1 MSRNAWI
8 IFAALCVAVLG
19 GLIIVS
25 RGNQINV
32 SGVDETKIIAASA
45 QNGNIADHVLGTTTG
60 KATLIEYGDF
70 QCPACKSAYPNV
82 KDLTTT
88 YKDQLVFIFRN
99 LPLTSLHPNAR
110 AGAAAAE
117 AAGLQGKYWE
127 MHDMLY
133 EQQDTWSTAATDQRT
148 SYLVGYAKNIGVKDL
163 DKFKS
168 DLDSKTVSDKINF
181 DLALAKKIGASAT
194 PTILLNGKQIE
205 SDTWADKTKFE
216 AAIKDALQIK

>member
-1 MSRNAWI
+1 MNRNAWI

-19 GLIIVS
+19 GLIVVS

-32 SGVDETKIIAASA
+32 SNIDQTKLIAASA
-45 QNGNIADHVLGTTTG
+45 QNGNIADHVLGTKTG
-60 KATLIEYGDF
+60 KAILIEYGDF

-82 KDLTTT
+82 KELTDAN
-88 YKDQLVFIFRN
+88 KDKLVFVFRN

-133 EQQDTWSTAATDQRT
+133 EQQDTWSTATTDQRT
-148 SYLVGYAKNIGVKDL
+148 SYLVGYAKTIGVKDL
-163 DKFKS
+163 DKFKT
-168 DLDSKTVSDKINF
+168 DLESKAVSDKINF
-181 DLALAKKIGASAT
+181 DLALANKIGASAT
-194 PTILLNGKQIE
+194 PTILLNDKKIE
-205 SDTWADKTKFE
+205 SDIWSDKGKFKT
-216 AAIKDALQIK
+216 AIEDALK